1 MAYFDQ
7 EQFDVRCEWGIAGV
21 ERIATS
27 GVIVVVDVLSFTTSV
42 DVALGRGTTVFPY
55 RWKDDSAIVYARERS
70 AELAGPRNRFDGKY
84 SLSPSS
90 LINAPPGLRLVLPS
104 PNGSTIAFAAMNSGA
119 EVAAA
124 CIRNASA
131 VAAWAQGTGKRVTVV
146 PAGERWP
153 DGSLRPAV
161 EDLIGAGAIIRRLTG
176 RLSPEA
182 RIAVAAFESVRE
194 SLREQLLSCSSGR
207 ELAER
212 GFTADVELAAEV
224 DVSQVVPVLRG
235 EAFIASTAAGVVG

>member
-1 MAYFDQ
+1 MEALLTSTAVVALAEIGDKTMLLAIVLAVGL
-7 EQFDVRCEWGIAGV
+7 DPWVRILSRRLHLRRGLAVLAIFVLAAAALVLFAFLVIPPLVSQIAQLARSIP
-21 ERIATS
+21 RIA
-27 GVIVVVDVLSFTTSV
+27 
-42 DVALGRGTTVFPY
+42 
-55 RWKDDSAIVYARERS
+55 DD
-70 AELAGPRNRFDGKY
+70 LAQAGGP
-84 SLSPSS
+84 
-90 LINAPPGLRLVLPS
+90 
-104 PNGSTIAFAAMNSGA
+104 
-119 EVAAA
+119 
-124 CIRNASA
+124 
-131 VAAWAQGTGKRVTVV
+131 
-146 PAGERWP
+146 
-153 DGSLRPAV
+153 V